1 MMANYVSN
9 LIVLNGQM
17 FNMAKLSAISDNS
30 VFDFNK
36 VMPIPEEIPETFS
49 SMDCLAFAH
58 LLYGLDLKIDEL
70 EILLSPVA
78 MHISMADIIH
88 LNKEYERLIE
98 LYYSNDGNLKNSEL
112 ANQYPLT
119 IAQFDHLGLKAYN
132 NLKNH
137 GAVCTYDWCGIH
149 WNTKQPAEG
158 IVSKSNTISFHTRWS
173 SPFPV
178 VSKWAKD
185 NKLSLTYKA
194 FESGCFWWFVAEF
207 VDGELVSKRVSDKQD
222 FKPLIKEIYRYSDEE
237 IEEYYVL
244 D

>member
-1 MMANYVSN
+1 MANYVSN
-9 LIVLNGQM
+9 LIVLNGES
-17 FNMAKLSAISDNS
+17 FNMAKLGAISDTS

-36 VMPIPEEIPETFS
+36 IMPVPEEMPETFS
-49 SMDCLAFAH
+49 SLDCLSLAH

-70 EILLSPVA
+70 ESLLSPVA
-78 MHISMADIIH
+78 MHISTPHIVQ
-88 LNKEYERLIE
+88 LNKEYEDLIA
-98 LYYSNDGNLKNSEL
+98 LHYSDDGFLKNSSL
-112 ANQYPLT
+112 SNQYPPTLV
-119 IAQFDHLGLKAYN
+119 QFDLLGQKAYD

-137 GAVCTYDWCGIH
+137 GAVCAYDWCGIH

-178 VSKWAKD
+178 VAKWAKD
-185 NKLSLTYKA
+185 HKLSLTYKA

-207 VDGELVSKRVSDKQD
+207 VDGELISKRDSDKQD
-222 FKPLIKEIYRYSDEE
+222 FKPLIKEIYGYSDEE